1 MNVEGMEQLD
11 RNMKKMAER
20 YGKAVAD
27 ALFVSG
33 KVVEGDAKK
42 SIQTQ
47 SAGSMVTRYRSGGGS
62 YEHMVSAPDSA
73 PNTDTGAL
81 VRSIN
86 TEVRSNDVYVMT
98 GLEYAPA
105 VEFGYQSRNLQPR
118 PFLNPA
124 LEKNRRRISKLISD
138 ALKKT
143 TNRGIR

>member
-1 MNVEGMEQLD
+1 MSVTGTEQLT
-11 RNMKKMAER
+11 RNLQKMAER

-33 KVVEGDAKK
+33 KVVEGDAKR

-47 SAGSMVTRYRSGGGS
+47 SSGKTVTRYRSGGGS
-62 YEHMVSAPDSA
+62 YEHVVSSPNSA

-81 VRSIN
+81 VRSIT
-86 TEVRSNDVYVMT
+86 TEVMSEDVYVMT
-98 GLEYAPA
+98 GLEYAPHL
-105 VEFGYQSRNLQPR
+105 EFGTINMQPR

-138 ALKKT
+138 AMKKT
-143 TNRGIR
+143 TNKGIK